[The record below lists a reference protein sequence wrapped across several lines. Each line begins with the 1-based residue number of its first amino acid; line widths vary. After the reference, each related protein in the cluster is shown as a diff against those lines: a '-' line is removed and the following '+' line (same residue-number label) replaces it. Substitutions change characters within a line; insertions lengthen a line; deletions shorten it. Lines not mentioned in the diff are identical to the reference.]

1 MSVSKQYV
9 NNPHLSEMAVDELFH
24 LGLSTNDDL
33 EATFADVK
41 VL

>member
-1 MSVSKQYV
+1 MSSSSYV
-9 NNPHLSEMAVDELFH
+9 NNPNLSEMAVDELFH

-33 EATFADVK
+33 KATFADVK